1 VINTAAQEMRGAV
14 LMIFATTSIHAQWIM
29 QQSHTTASLRGIHN
43 VGSGVAWASGSQGTV
58 LRTTDGGQRWRTC
71 SVAAG
76 TEKLDFRGIQG
87 FDANTAIVMSS
98 GTGALSR
105 LYKTVDGCRTWKLVF
120 TNPDESG
127 FWDAIQLAGPGFGV
141 LIGDQVH
148 GHIPVFF
155 STDGGDAW
163 KQFDPKAFSAID
175 KKQSFFAA
183 SNTSLMMDRNARFY
197 LLTGGGTNSVIKA
210 ELRPVA
216 GKICQDCVRVS
227 STRPGLAVGETAGGF
242 SLASRDYGSNLVM
255 VAVGGDFKAPDQT
268 AGTAAFWID
277 DHRHDAQWQ
286 APVTSPHGYRSA
298 VAYYAPGKA
307 WITVGP
313 NGTDVSTD
321 DGRNW
326 RALKLTTGQNAGAD
340 RNWNALSLPF
350 AAGPNGR
357 IGKLD
362 SRALGR

>member
-1 VINTAAQEMRGAV
+1 
-14 LMIFATTSIHAQWIM
+14 MIFTATSIHAQWIM

-43 VGSGVAWASGSQGTV
+43 VGGGVVWASGSQGTV
-58 LRTTDGGQRWRTC
+58 LRTINGGQRWQTC
-71 SVAAG
+71 AVPAG
-76 TEKLDFRGIQG
+76 AEKLDFRGIQA
-87 FDANTAIVMSS
+87 FNANTAIVMSS
-98 GTGALSR
+98 GAGALSR
-105 LYKTVDGCRTWKLVF
+105 LYKTGDGCRTWKLVF

-127 FWDAIQLAGPGFGV
+127 FWDAIQFASRSFGV

-155 STDGGDAW
+155 SIDAGDKW
-163 KQFDPKAFSAID
+163 QQFDSKAFSAID

-183 SNTSLMMDRNARFY
+183 SNTSLMMDRNATFY
-197 LLTGGGTNSVIKA
+197 LLTGGGTNSVIA
-210 ELRPVA
+210 VDLRPVA

-242 SLASRDYGSNLVM
+242 SLASREDGSNLVM

-268 AGTAAFWID
+268 TGTAAFWID
-277 DHRHDAQWQ
+277 DHRHNAQWQ
-286 APVTSPHGYRSA
+286 APDTPPHGYRSA
-298 VAYYAPGKA
+298 VAYYPPGKA

-313 NGTDVSTD
+313 NGTDISID

-326 RALKLTTGQNAGAD
+326 RPLKLTTGQAAGAD

-350 AAGPNGR
+350 AVGPNGR

-362 SRALGR
+362 PRALGR

>member
-1 VINTAAQEMRGAV
+1 
-14 LMIFATTSIHAQWIM
+14 MIFAATSIHAQWTM
-29 QQSHTTASLRGIHN
+29 QQSHTTAGLRGIHYLGGGL
-43 VGSGVAWASGSQGTV
+43 VWASGSQGTV
-58 LRTTDGGQRWRTC
+58 LRTTDGGQTWRTC
-71 SVAAG
+71 AIPAG
-76 TEKLDFRGIQG
+76 AEKLDFRGIQG

-98 GTGALSR
+98 GTGDLSR

-120 TNPDESG
+120 SNPDESG
-127 FWDAIQLAGPGFGV
+127 FWDAIQFAGPALGV
-141 LIGDQVH
+141 LIADQVH

-155 STDGGDAW
+155 STNTGDSW
-163 KQFDPKAFSAID
+163 QQFDPKAFSAID

-197 LLTGGGTNSVIKA
+197 LLTGGGTNSVIEA
-210 ELRPVA
+210 DLHPVA

-227 STRPGLAVGETAGGF
+227 STPLGLAVGETAGGF
-242 SLASRDYGSNLVM
+242 SLASREDGSNLVM

-268 AGTAAFWID
+268 AGTAAYWV
-277 DHRHDAQWQ
+277 DHNRHHTHWQ
-286 APVTSPHGYRSA
+286 APDTPPHGYRSA

-313 NGTDVSTD
+313 NGTDISTD

-326 RALKLTTGQNAGAD
+326 RPLKLAAGEAAGAD

-362 SRALGR
+362 PRALGR